1 MAGLDPATSRPRREM
16 PGSSPGMTRQMLFR
30 DVISL
35 FSGLALA
42 ACSVVGIRSGTEEP
56 AYTVVQSIGPS
67 LEIRQYGARLAA
79 DTVVPGDEIAARS
92 EGFRRIAA
100 YIFGANHGAAKID
113 MTAPVS
119 TAPSETIAMT
129 APVAQAKT
137 PEGWRVRFFMPAK
150 YTMDTLPG
158 PNDPRVKIVTVPAET
173 YAVYRYSGTISAGEV
188 AHAHDE
194 LLRLLA
200 GTGYVPSGEVLNW
213 FYDPPWTLPPLRR
226 NEAAVVVTK
235 P

>member
-1 MAGLDPATSRPRREM
+1 MF
-16 PGSSPGMTRQMLFR
+16 FR

-35 FSGLALA
+35 LSGVALA

-56 AYTVVQSIGPS
+56 AYAVVQTIGPS
-67 LEIRQYGARLAA
+67 LEIRQYGPRLAA
-79 DTVVPGDEIAARS
+79 ETVVPGDEIAARS
-92 EGFRRIAA
+92 EGFRRLAG
-100 YIFGANHGAAKID
+100 YIFGANHGAAAIA

-129 APVAQAKT
+129 APVAQAQT
-137 PEGWRVRFFMPAK
+137 PDGWQVRFFMPAK
-150 YTMDTLPG
+150 YTLQTLPQ
-158 PNDPRVKIVTVPAET
+158 PNDPRVTIVTVPPEM
-173 YAVYRYSGTISAGEV
+173 YAVYRYSGLISAADV
-188 AHAHDE
+188 AQAHAE
-194 LLRLLA
+194 LKRLLA
-200 GTGYVPSGEVLNW
+200 GSGYAPEGEVLNW

>member
-1 MAGLDPATSRPRREM
+1 MVL
-16 PGSSPGMTRQMLFR
+16 R

-56 AYTVVQSIGPS
+56 AYRVLQTIGPS

-79 DTVVPGDEIAARS
+79 DTVVQGDEIAARS

-150 YTMDTLPG
+150 YTLDTLPK
-158 PNDPRVKIVTVPAET
+158 PNDPRVEIVTVPAET
-173 YAVYRYSGTISAGEV
+173 YAVYRYSGTISADEV

-194 LLRLLA
+194 LRRLLQ
-200 GTGYVPSGEVLNW
+200 GTGYVPSGEILNW